1 MTETTTT
8 ENTTAPVPAGWTW
21 KLGGGEGQH
30 WPLYVSPPDTER
42 RGQQDAIQIVLNSES
57 GGIILSAL
65 DDVASMETR
74 GTVSEVFDDS
84 DSEYSFS
91 HNVYFLDAEACAGL
105 ACWLLAALTLD
116 GKFLDGEGLGRWVP
130 KIQDHA
136 LKLTEA
142 HTDRLGAEI
151 DKITGQLGNDGDA
164 KHGGDD
170 S

>member
-1 MTETTTT
+1 MAST
-8 ENTTAPVPAGWTW
+8 GIRRR
-21 KLGGGEGQH
+21 L
-30 WPLYVSPPDTER
+30 PD
-42 RGQQDAIQIVLNSES
+42 GDH
-57 GGIILSAL
+57 
-65 DDVASMETR
+65 
-74 GTVSEVFDDS
+74 
-84 DSEYSFS
+84 YW
-91 HNVYFLDAEACAGL
+91 LDAEACAGL
-105 ACWLLAALTLD
+105 ACWLLSALTID

-130 KIQDHA
+130 KIEGAA